1 MGGSTSPLLWY
12 DVASHGRETKH
23 AVTLEPQCTVNP
35 NPITVHGWGTGPLQP
50 RDQFYGAAAVLRIPE
65 TTMGDNDVPVAVR
78 SHLVQAA
85 SGPTEAAGGGD
96 DFAWFY
102 DEDTYENAA
111 PILMHEEEEEASLLD
126 DIIANLQMAE

>member
-1 MGGSTSPLLWY
+1 M
-12 DVASHGRETKH
+12 
-23 AVTLEPQCTVNP
+23 
-35 NPITVHGWGTGPLQP
+35 
-50 RDQFYGAAAVLRIPE
+50 LRIPE

-111 PILMHEEEEEASLLD
+111 PILMHEEEEEACQGVGGDVSTC
-126 DIIANLQMAE
+126 ERGGEGVGWWV